1 MFQRF
6 NQNTK
11 MRSFRRL
18 VEWVVLKKEK
28 VGLIRRESIR
38 ETGLNKGNSIGGIMV
53 LLPEP

>member
-1 MFQRF
+1 
-6 NQNTK
+6 